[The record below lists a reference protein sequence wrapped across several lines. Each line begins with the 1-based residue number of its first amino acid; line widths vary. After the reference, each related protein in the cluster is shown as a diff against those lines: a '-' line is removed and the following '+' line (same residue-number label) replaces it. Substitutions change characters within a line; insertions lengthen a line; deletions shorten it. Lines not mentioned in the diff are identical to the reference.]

1 MKKKLRTR
9 VSDFRYTSYQQNEL
23 IKSMK
28 NILISHLMKKVIINI
43 FTQCLDTLMVYLS
56 WIRTDINAGTFI
68 TDLIIRVQY
77 REI

>member
-1 MKKKLRTR
+1 
-9 VSDFRYTSYQQNEL
+9 
-23 IKSMK
+23 
-28 NILISHLMKKVIINI
+28 MKKVIINI

-68 TDLIIRVQY
+68 TDLIIKVQY